1 MRIVQGSV
9 SIEVREYLPQS
20 GSTPRCLI
28 VSYII
33 PYLYYIR
40 VPIYVYVISFTCLAL
55 SVALCIFSGEFKEDG
70 YGIAIGSVER
80 CAF

>member
-9 SIEVREYLPQS
+9 FIEVRERPPNRAAPPTATLW
-20 GSTPRCLI
+20 RC
-28 VSYII
+28 VI